1 MANFEV
7 KVEQPDFGNITN
19 KSLKV
24 FLHLDLGFKPG
35 DKVKFIE
42 TVEGKPKKA
51 LTVTL
56 GYADQFKPFDLYGGY
71 ADDFLEQY
79 GVTLLGLTHAGSSI
93 LVRPS
98 TMRFLKAQ
106 SDTFERLKEGGR
118 VDARIPDD
126 GAFKLGTALIF
137 QEFDSEQGYTGNTEV
152 RGLKIK
158 SQWWPKKYWSADEL
172 RSKGLCV
179 LGWKGESVEL

>member
-1 MANFEV
+1 MANFEI
-7 KVEQPDFGNITN
+7 KVEQPEFGNIAN

-35 DKVKFIE
+35 DRIKFIDKS
-42 TVEGKPKKA
+42 GKS
-51 LTVTL
+51 VMITL
-56 GYADQFKPFDLYGGY
+56 SYADQFKPFDLYGGY
-71 ADDFLEQY
+71 ADDFIDQY
-79 GVTLLGLTHAGSSI
+79 GVTLLGLTHSGSSI

-106 SDTFERLKEGGR
+106 SATFERLKEGGR

-126 GAFKLGTALIF
+126 GQFKLGTALIF
-137 QEFDSEQGYTGNTEV
+137 QEFDDERGYTGNTEV

-158 SQWWPKKYWSADEL
+158 SQWWPKKFWSAEDIKE
-172 RSKGLCV
+172 KGLCV
-179 LGWKGESVEL
+179 LGWKSESVEA